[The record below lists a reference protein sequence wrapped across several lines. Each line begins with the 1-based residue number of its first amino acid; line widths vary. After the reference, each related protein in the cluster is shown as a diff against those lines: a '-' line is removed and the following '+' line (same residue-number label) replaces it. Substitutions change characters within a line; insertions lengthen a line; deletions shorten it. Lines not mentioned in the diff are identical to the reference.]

1 MYPKGL
7 YDHDASMWRIRIH
20 ARTNGALLLKMMLA
34 NKRTEKE
41 DTALKIPYRAL
52 TLKEALY
59 LLTNHC
65 DGYFDAG
72 NELVVLTG

>member
-1 MYPKGL
+1 VENTEP
-7 YDHDASMWRIRIH
+7 H
-20 ARTNGALLLKMMLA
+20 LKIVGSFRLRMMLA

-41 DTALKIPYRAL
+41 DAALKIPYRAL

-72 NELVVLTG
+72 MESVVLTG

>member
-1 MYPKGL
+1 VENMGPRLKIVGSL
-7 YDHDASMWRIRIH
+7 SS
-20 ARTNGALLLKMMLA
+20 KMMLA

-41 DTALKIPYRAL
+41 DDALKIPYRAL

-59 LLTNHC
+59 LLTTHC

-72 NELVVLTG
+72 MESVVLRG

>member
-1 MYPKGL
+1 M
-7 YDHDASMWRIRIH
+7 SMTPLCGEYGSTLELR
-20 ARTNGALLLKMMLA
+20 GSLLLKMMLA
-34 NKRTEKE
+34 KKRMEKE
-41 DTALKIPYRAL
+41 DAALKIPYRAL